1 MGWLSFPWF
10 AILTLL
16 TKLSIF
22 KGTAPKAR
30 HAAGLPQAGRQ
41 APPFTYGAM
50 REPEPQSDG
59 MPMRFGSK
67 FSTEA
72 WPQ

>member
-22 KGTAPKAR
+22 KGTPPKAR

-41 APPFTYGAM
+41 APYPGNRIGPRTI
-50 REPEPQSDG
+50 
-59 MPMRFGSK
+59 
-67 FSTEA
+67 
-72 WPQ
+72 